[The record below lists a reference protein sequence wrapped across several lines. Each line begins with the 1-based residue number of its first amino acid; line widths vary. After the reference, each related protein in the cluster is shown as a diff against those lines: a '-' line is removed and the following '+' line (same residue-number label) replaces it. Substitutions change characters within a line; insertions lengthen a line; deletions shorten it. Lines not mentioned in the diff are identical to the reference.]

1 MFEVAGWA
9 YRVLWIV
16 ITVLVLYLFRANQLL
31 SQTPDEVRQLQLQ
44 ERPIDYTSK
53 LPPKLERRYIVA
65 GGSVRLAG
73 GFIVLQLLAR
83 GNLPENIR
91 IIDIRKTERNDMRSG
106 RATEIE
112 FVQISHHPILSML
125 LLHLRNGLCKFQYT
139 FPEAVNV
146 IGTKNG
152 LVAARRAGVDIFSST
167 SPGSI
172 SHSSPRKFWHIL
184 DVGDFNAPLRGRE
197 GYFANYPASKAVS
210 EKVVCG
216 SNNENLR
223 TGNTVGD
230 PLGRTVLPR
239 WVLCHPAS
247 FKLVHGA
254 NVPITHLQHE
264 AALARPWIESFRQA
278 GRPFV
283 VTDPNPL
290 IMYSDL
296 YNAIEILSVHPFLII
311 KVPPVYPLLRKVLP
325 ELKGDI
331 KHLKPGIFSICTHL
345 IASNDEIRKPVSQG
359 DLGYTGV
366 LITLERMSLDILEW
380 NKEHVDDVKV
390 RKAYTTS
397 ELWLVRGGSVSSWQ

>member
-1 MFEVAGWA
+1 MMDQLNET
-9 YRVLWIV
+9 YR
-16 ITVLVLYLFRANQLL
+16 
-31 SQTPDEVRQLQLQ
+31 QLQ

-73 GFIVLQLLAR
+73 GFVVLQLLAR
-83 GNLPENIR
+83 GNLPESIR

-112 FVQISHHPILSML
+112 SVQISHHPILSML

-152 LVAARRAGVDIFSST
+152 LVAARRTGVDIFSST

-172 SHSSPRKFWHIL
+172 SIRPVETFVLPWASSPRKFWHIL

-223 TGNTVGD
+223 TGCVRPANGVYGHPTDNTVGD
-230 PLGRTVLPR
+230 PLGRTVLP
-239 WVLCHPAS
+239 S
-247 FKLVHGA
+247 FVHGA

-290 IMYSDL
+290 MYSDL
-296 YNAIEILSVHPFLII
+296 YNAIEILSVHPFRII
-311 KVPPVYPLLRKVLP
+311 EVPPVIYAELPYKYPLLRKVLP

-366 LITLERMSLDILEW
+366 LITLERMSLDILEC
-380 NKEHVDDVKV
+380 NKEHVDDVKM

-397 ELWLVRGGSVSSWQ
+397 VSLAEQIQEL